1 MDRWI
6 TVIYCTRCNI
16 CTYEGLHEIGGKDMT
31 YQIETATAIYTGG
44 GIYIYRG
51 KLKNGLFFS
60 SCDTWESIVFCN
72 ADTYTDEADFMEF
85 YDQHQVEEITGK
97 EYKLFFNKML
107 KWIIKNEPDGNYI
120 SPDLERRIIK
130 QSTR

>member
-1 MDRWI
+1 
-6 TVIYCTRCNI
+6 
-16 CTYEGLHEIGGKDMT
+16 MT

-51 KLKNGLFFS
+51 KLKNGLYFS

-97 EYKLFFNKML
+97 EYELFFNKML

-130 QSTR
+130 QSTL